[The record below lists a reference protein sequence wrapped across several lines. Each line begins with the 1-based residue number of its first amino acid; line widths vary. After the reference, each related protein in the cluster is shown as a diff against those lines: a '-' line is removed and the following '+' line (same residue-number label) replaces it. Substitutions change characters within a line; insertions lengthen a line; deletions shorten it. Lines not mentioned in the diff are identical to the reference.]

1 MDIVADLMKQV
12 ATGENLSML
21 AKSVGGDNN
30 AVQSALSMGLP
41 MIMGSMATTASTPAG
56 LDTLTKMLAQGG
68 TSSPLDNLGGFLGNQ
83 AAAAGGPAMA
93 TSLFGYELSGITTAI
108 SQKTGLRPAV
118 VNQVIT
124 IATPIVVGYVG
135 KMVVSQKMDAKSLTS
150 LLGDQSKLALA
161 ASPDAAALA
170 KQFLGTAVSSAVST
184 ATVAAAVPESSGG
197 IMGFVKKL
205 FG

>member
-1 MDIVADLMKQV
+1 MKQV
-12 ATGENLSML
+12 ATGDNLSMI
-21 AKSVGGDNN
+21 AKSVGGDGN
-30 AVQSALSMGLP
+30 AVGTALSMGLP
-41 MIMGSMATTASTPAG
+41 MIMGSMAGTASTPAG

-68 TSSPLDNLGGFLGNQ
+68 SSSPLDNLGGFLGNQ
-83 AAAAGGPAMA
+83 AAAGGPAMA
-93 TSLFGYELSGITTAI
+93 NSLFGYELSGITTAI

-197 IMGFVKKL
+197 IMGFLKKL
-205 FG
+205 LGS